1 MDSRLRYR
9 DRVNAEDL
17 DELKEEVEELKVENK
32 IMMGKMEAVELTLGF
47 IRSLVVMVLFFSICL
62 FIFMMG
68 VVLKNL

>member
-1 MDSRLRYR
+1 MRYR

-17 DELKEEVEELKVENK
+17 DELKEEVEELKAENK
-32 IMMGKMEAVELTLGF
+32 IMMGKMEGVELTLGF

-62 FIFMMG
+62 FIFMIG